1 MKKAL
6 LQELDYLHEEE
17 KHQAV
22 IEKIR
27 ELSSEN
33 LSSDILGKL
42 ARAYANLG
50 NYEEAL
56 KILKEIRK
64 EEEHT
69 SLWNYRVGHQYFEL
83 NNYEKA
89 RVYLEKAFEI
99 DPEEPDVAYLLT
111 YAYEYLANQMMQE
124 ENFEKF
130 LEYCNKVKFYADYDK
145 NIEELIWAES
155 RLAWIYDRWGEF
167 EEGKIHLDRLRE
179 LIPELDSWTY
189 AEIAYNARGRGKLEE
204 AIDNFHKSIACETPQ
219 PWIYKEL
226 GWCYSLL
233 ENYDK
238 GIEFL
243 SKGEELS
250 PEDGW
255 LVSHLGYSLVRGGYV
270 EEGIAKLKASL
281 NLENTSKIWVYSE
294 LGWIYDEEGRF
305 EEAYGYLLEAEKL
318 GRNDEWLNTE
328 IGQCLGRLG
337 KHEEAIEKLQQSLH
351 MEEVDTISL
360 PFLYSE
366 IAWNYGKLKN
376 YEKALLALEEAK
388 KLGREDTWLYSEIGY
403 NLSMKQNTLDK
414 AMENFKKAKELGR
427 EDIWIYGQMGYV
439 YERMG
444 NSMEAVICFRKAK
457 EFSAYDSWIL
467 YHFGKNLRIL
477 GEIPEAISILE
488 QEIEI
493 SQFKGWGDL
502 ELAWCYALI
511 DEKEKAEEYLNNVEE
526 YLSAQLQ
533 TDVQL
538 QADYQ
543 EVQALLTSK
552 KYWM

>member
-1 MKKAL
+1 M
-6 LQELDYLHEEE
+6 
-17 KHQAV
+17 
-22 IEKIR
+22 
-27 ELSSEN
+27 
-33 LSSDILGKL
+33 
-42 ARAYANLG
+42 
-50 NYEEAL
+50 
-56 KILKEIRK
+56 
-64 EEEHT
+64 
-69 SLWNYRVGHQYFEL
+69 
-83 NNYEKA
+83 
-89 RVYLEKAFEI
+89 
-99 DPEEPDVAYLLT
+99 
-111 YAYEYLANQMMQE
+111 
-124 ENFEKF
+124 
-130 LEYCNKVKFYADYDK
+130 
-145 NIEELIWAES
+145 
-155 RLAWIYDRWGEF
+155 
-167 EEGKIHLDRLRE
+167 
-179 LIPELDSWTY
+179 
-189 AEIAYNARGRGKLEE
+189 
-204 AIDNFHKSIACETPQ
+204 
-219 PWIYKEL
+219 
-226 GWCYSLL
+226 
-233 ENYDK
+233 
-238 GIEFL
+238 
-243 SKGEELS
+243 
-250 PEDGW
+250 
-255 LVSHLGYSLVRGGYV
+255 
-270 EEGIAKLKASL
+270 
-281 NLENTSKIWVYSE
+281 
-294 LGWIYDEEGRF
+294 
-305 EEAYGYLLEAEKL
+305 LEAEKL
-318 GRNDEWLNTE
+318 GRNDEWLSTE

-444 NSMEAVICFRKAK
+444 NNMEAVICFRKAK

-467 YHFGKNLRIL
+467 YHLGKNLRIL
-477 GEIPEAISILE
+477 GEIPQAISILE

-526 YLSAQLQ
+526 YLSVQLQ